1 MRQLSLNHA
10 APSFDDLN
18 EEQQCLV
25 EAVLQS
31 IESVGRGDEPVS
43 NCFYVDAPGGSGKTY
58 VFNKLAS
65 YLRHHSKHVVCAAWT
80 GIAANLMF
88 DGRTVHSLFKL
99 PVPVLET
106 STCNVSP
113 TSTQADML
121 RRQDLFIIDEASMI
135 PSHALHAID
144 ICLQDITGVASH
156 FGGKI
161 LLLGGNFRQVLP
173 VVHRNVIYCN
183 IHL

>member
-1 MRQLSLNHA
+1 M
-10 APSFDDLN
+10 
-18 EEQQCLV
+18 
-25 EAVLQS
+25 
-31 IESVGRGDEPVS
+31 
-43 NCFYVDAPGGSGKTY
+43 
-58 VFNKLAS
+58 AS

-121 RRQDLFIIDEASMI
+121 RRQDLFIIDEALMI

-161 LLLGGNFRQVLP
+161 LLLGGDFRQVLP
-173 VVHRNVIYCN
+173 VVPRVPPSVVIDTCLN
-183 IHL
+183 HLFGLYSDNTN